1 MGKARIL
8 LADDHRPFLDMV
20 EGLLMPTCEVVG
32 RVSDGQSLFD
42 AAKRLNPDVIV
53 SDISMPILS
62 GLDAGKQ
69 LIESGCA
76 AKIVFL
82 TVHSDTDFV
91 QACLAAGAAGYVLKP
106 RIMSDLL
113 LAIREVLA
121 GRIFISPP
129 FSYQAAP

>member
-1 MGKARIL
+1 
-8 LADDHRPFLDMV
+8 MV

-62 GLDAGKQ
+62 GLEASKQ
-69 LIESGCA
+69 LIESGCTA
-76 AKIVFL
+76 RIVFL
-82 TVHSDTDFV
+82 TAHSDTDFV
-91 QACLAAGAAGYVLKP
+91 HACLAVGAAGYVLKP
-106 RIMSDLL
+106 RTMSDLL
-113 LAIREVLA
+113 LAIREALA

>member
-1 MGKARIL
+1 
-8 LADDHRPFLDMV
+8 MV

-62 GLDAGKQ
+62 GLEAGKQ

-76 AKIVFL
+76 ARIVFL
-82 TVHSDTDFV
+82 TVHSDSDFV
-91 QACLAAGAAGYVLKP
+91 QACLAVGAAGYVLKP

-129 FSYQAAP
+129 FSYQGAP